1 MTAGKAGL
9 LYGADDTP
17 PLPILVLSAFQHI
30 GLATTSLAYQVA
42 IAREAG
48 LTLHQTLDFISVG
61 LLALGIGTV
70 LISAKSKFAG
80 SGYLCPAGI
89 TPVYFGPAVL
99 AVQRGGMALLF
110 GMTMVAGLA
119 QVALAPLIGRLRAL
133 LPTEIAGLVIAAIGL
148 AVASL
153 GLRYSLGVT
162 KENGIQLSYVIVSA
176 TTLLV
181 MIGLNIWT
189 EGYLKAFCLLIGS
202 AVGSLVSI
210 ALGVSGPAASLAAEH
225 FDFIRPPFSSH
236 PGWQFDL
243 SLLTPFIVAAIAG
256 TLHLMGTISTAQRIN
271 DPKWVRPNFRSLSG
285 GLCGSGLATL
295 CAGLAG
301 SGGVDVYSPCVGLSD
316 ATRVTS
322 RRIAYAM
329 GVLLAVGSFFPIAS
343 LKFVAVPDPIVGAT
357 LFFSAAFIFV
367 NGLQMITA
375 RMLDTRKTIVIG
387 FSFSMLVLADAYKDV
402 FATLPVLLQPI
413 FGTSLMLATTCA
425 VLLNAIM
432 RIGVKRRAATHIDLT
447 PNYRDVVAQFMT
459 VQGGHWGARREI
471 VDRSVFSIVQALEVI
486 GTPPAGVEVEASF
499 DEYNLDIRIRYVG
512 DKIIFPDHRPDPRQI
527 AESEEGER
535 LFAGYLLA
543 QTADRISC
551 RAEGKQAELLLHYD
565 H

>member
-1 MTAGKAGL
+1 MTPGQGRL
-9 LYGADDTP
+9 LYGADDSP
-17 PLPILVLSAFQHI
+17 PLAVLILSAFQHI

-48 LTLHQTLDFISVG
+48 LTLHQTMDFISVG

-70 LISAKSKFAG
+70 LISARSKFVG

-89 TPVYFGPAVL
+89 TPVYFGPAVFAL
-99 AVQRGGMALLF
+99 HRGGMALLV
-110 GMTMVAGLA
+110 GMTMVAGLV
-119 QVALAPLIGRLRAL
+119 QVSLAPAIHRLRAL
-133 LPTEIAGLVIAAIGL
+133 IPTEIAGLVIAAIGL

-153 GLRYSLGVT
+153 GLRYGLGIT
-162 KENGIQLSYVIVSA
+162 KEHGIQPSFLIISG
-176 TTLLV
+176 TTLVV
-181 MIGLNIWT
+181 MIALNIWT

-202 AVGSLVSI
+202 AAGYLASTVV
-210 ALGVSGPAASLAAEH
+210 GVSSPSAALASEH
-225 FDFIRPPFSSH
+225 FDFVRLPFVSH
-236 PGWQFDL
+236 PGWNFDL
-243 SLLTPFIVAAIAG
+243 ELLAPFVVGAIAG
-256 TLHLMGTISTAQRIN
+256 TLHLVGTISTAQRIN
-271 DPKWVRPNFRSLSG
+271 DPKWMRPNFRSLSG
-285 GLCGSGLATL
+285 GLAGSGLATI
-295 CAGLAG
+295 CAVLAG

-316 ATRVTS
+316 ATGVTS

-329 GVLLAVGSFFPIAS
+329 GILLAIGSFFPLAS

-357 LFFSAAFIFV
+357 LFFSAAFIFI

-413 FGTSLMLATTCA
+413 FGTSLMLGTTCA

-432 RIGVKRRAATHIDLT
+432 RIGVKRRSATHVDMT
-447 PNYRDVVAQFMT
+447 SSYREVVTQFMT

-471 VDRSVFSIVQALEVI
+471 VDRSIFGIVQALEVI
-486 GTPPAGVEVEASF
+486 GVPSEGLDIEASF
-499 DEYNLDIRIRYVG
+499 DEYNLDIRIRYIG
-512 DKIIFPDHRPDPRQI
+512 DKIIIPDHRPDPRQI

-551 RAEGKQAELLLHYD
+551 RAEDKHAELLLHYD